1 MFFAR
6 CLSCLLHNV
15 SKFMLTYVLWLMC
28 TSLKMF
34 VQNAIGKS
42 GLGTASNDIIWHCST
57 NGLSAMVVIIS
68 SWCYMWTVVLIWL

>member
-1 MFFAR
+1 
-6 CLSCLLHNV
+6 
-15 SKFMLTYVLWLMC
+15 
-28 TSLKMF
+28 MF

-68 SWCYMWTVVLIWL
+68 SWCYM